1 MIKGEPDPFV
11 VDWELLV
18 CFDICEKQE
27 DLFTYVF
34 GHRTEVNPDTLATA
48 RCEGLD
54 VDWFAEKLFGDA
66 YTEAVKDLPVDKMCN
81 YHGNKRARDRV
92 IMNLLKT
99 THRGP
104 EYVRLVE
111 EGIWPV

>member
-27 DLFTYVF
+27 DLFAYVF
-34 GHRTEVNPDTLATA
+34 GHRTEVNLDTLATA
-48 RCEGLD
+48 RCEGLG
-54 VDWFAEKLFGDA
+54 VDWFAEKLFGEA
-66 YTEAVKDLPVDKMCN
+66 YTEAVKSIPTDTRCCYNEDKRKRDHIIMDLF
-81 YHGNKRARDRV
+81 
-92 IMNLLKT
+92 KT
-99 THRGP
+99 NHRSSG
-104 EYVRLVE
+104 YMRLVE